1 MNYNWTDFISLTV
14 HHALN
19 LKIGIEEKGQ
29 DLRHIFLN
37 FSGQTEAKKHLNT
50 VSAQLERRGSIFQ
63 KGFLGEVQFEFNI
76 PGVLIKKVDKV
87 KCFSIFYKKCLLFGI
102 QESVPTL

>member
-1 MNYNWTDFISLTV
+1 MYLQENIHSNIL
-14 HHALN
+14 
-19 LKIGIEEKGQ
+19 
-29 DLRHIFLN
+29 FLEP
-37 FSGQTEAKKHLNT
+37 TPT

-76 PGVLIKKVDKV
+76 PGVLIKKEDKV
-87 KCFSIFYKKCLLFGI
+87 KCFSTFYIKYLLFGI